1 MFSQYI
7 FYLGI
12 GCIQMQW
19 FALVIEKCSRVFAKQ
34 VTDDVNRGLLRKLR
48 QRFLSAIR
56 QYRGYN
62 IHGNTCTVAEIQTCL
77 QHQQGMVTGFGS
89 L

>member
-12 GCIQMQW
+12 GCIKIQW
-19 FALVIEKCSRVFAKQ
+19 FALVIEMDSRVFAKQ
-34 VTDDVNRGLLRKLR
+34 VTDDVNRGLLRKQW

-56 QYRGYN
+56 QYRGYR
-62 IHGNTCTVAEIQTCL
+62 IHGNTCAVAEI
-77 QHQQGMVTGFGS
+77 
-89 L
+89 